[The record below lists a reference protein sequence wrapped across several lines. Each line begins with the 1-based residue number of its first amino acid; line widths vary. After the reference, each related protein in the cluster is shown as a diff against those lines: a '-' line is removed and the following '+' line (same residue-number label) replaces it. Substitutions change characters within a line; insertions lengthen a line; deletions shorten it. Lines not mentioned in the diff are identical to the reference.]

1 MHALN
6 AHPFFVPTCGG
17 SSKGC
22 SLLNPPMANNSNTH
36 KNSRLSIDQA
46 EALQATLYSAAN
58 QALLK
63 AMEGDEVSPA
73 LLTSVN
79 KMLSDANIQPQG
91 VDSKHPLWSL
101 TDSMEALSYLD
112 KD

>member
-1 MHALN
+1 
-6 AHPFFVPTCGG
+6 
-17 SSKGC
+17 
-22 SLLNPPMANNSNTH
+22 MANNNAH
-36 KNSRLSIDQA
+36 QNSRLPIEQA
-46 EALQATLYSAAN
+46 EALQATLYNAAN

-63 AMEGDEVSPA
+63 AMDADEVSPA

-101 TDSMEALSYLD
+101 ADSMESLSYLD
-112 KD
+112 QP